1 MKIFLPALLL
11 TIGTG
16 CAELPRLETSVFQR
30 DWNRTRAETRRNVDA
45 GNYHAADRLLAEF
58 ARVHPNTREA
68 RESAFWRAAYQVDP
82 ANSLGSLEAGITALD
97 AYLANEPEGWY
108 RNEASILRRTAVAAR
123 GLAAGAS
130 RSWMQPPA
138 TDTVV
143 IITESKATPASSAR
157 SRDEEIAEL
166 RSQLARSKTELAQA
180 NAELER
186 IKKRLANPSP
196 E

>member
-16 CAELPRLETSVFQR
+16 CAELSRIETSVYQH
-30 DWNRTRAETRRNVDA
+30 DWNRTRAETRRNVEA
-45 GNYHAADRLLAEF
+45 GNYYAADRLLAEF

-68 RESAFWRAAYQVDP
+68 RESAFWRAAYQIDP
-82 ANSLGSLEAGITALD
+82 ANRLGSLETGVAALD

-108 RNEASILRRTAVAAR
+108 RNEAAILRRTAIAAR

-130 RSWMQPPA
+130 RAWAP
-138 TDTVV
+138 TRDTVV
-143 IITESKATPASSAR
+143 VVTQPRDTPPPQQR

>member
-1 MKIFLPALLL
+1 MKILLPALLL
-11 TIGTG
+11 AIAAG
-16 CAELPRLETSVFQR
+16 CAELPRIETSAFAR
-30 DWNRTRAETRRNVDA
+30 DWNRTRAETRRNVEA

-82 ANSLGSLEAGITALD
+82 ANNLGSLETGVAALD

-108 RNEASILRRTAVAAR
+108 RNEASILRRTAVAAQ
-123 GLAAGAS
+123 GLAAGAT
-130 RSWMQPPA
+130 RSWAPPP
-138 TDTVV
+138 DTVV
-143 IITESKATPASSAR
+143 VVTQTRESPAPAQR

-166 RSQLARSKTELAQA
+166 RSQLARSKSELAQA

>member
-1 MKIFLPALLL
+1 MKILLAALAASVA
-11 TIGTG
+11 TA
-16 CAELPRLETSVFQR
+16 CAELPRVERSLFPR
-30 DWNRTRAETRRNVDA
+30 DYWDRTRAEVRRNVEA

-58 ARVHPNTREA
+58 ARVHPNSPEA
-68 RESAFWRAAYQVDP
+68 RETAFWRAVYLVDP
-82 ANSLGSLEAGITALD
+82 ANRLGSLDRGIAALD
-97 AYLANEPEGWY
+97 EYLSTAPEGWY
-108 RNEASILRRTAVAAR
+108 RNEASMIRRTALVAR

-130 RSWMQPPA
+130 RSWAP
-138 TDTVV
+138 DTVV
-143 IITESKATPASSAR
+143 IVTQSTDPAPATQRSSP

-166 RSQLARSKTELAQA
+166 RSQLARTKAELAQA

>member
-1 MKIFLPALLL
+1 MKIFLPALLMTL
-11 TIGTG
+11 GSG
-16 CAELPRLETSVFQR
+16 CAELPRVETRAFQR
-30 DWNRTRAETRRNVDA
+30 DWNRTRAETRRNVEA
-45 GNYHAADRLLAEF
+45 GNYHAADRLFAEF

-82 ANSLGSLEAGITALD
+82 ANSLGSLDTGIASLN

-108 RNEASILRRTAVAAR
+108 RNEASILQRTALAAR
-123 GLAAGAS
+123 GLALGAS
-130 RSWMQPPA
+130 RGWEPPPP
-138 TDTVV
+138 DTVV
-143 IITESKATPASSAR
+143 IVTQARDTPTRSQR
-157 SRDEEIAEL
+157 SRDEQIAEL
-166 RSQLARSKTELAQA
+166 RSQLARNKTELAEA

>member
-1 MKIFLPALLL
+1 MKILLPAMLL
-11 TIGTG
+11 TIATG
-16 CAELPRLETSVFQR
+16 CAELPRIETSVYQR
-30 DWNRTRAETRRNVDA
+30 DWNRTRSETRRNVEA

-58 ARVHPNTREA
+58 TRIHPNTREA

-82 ANSLGSLEAGITALD
+82 ANSLGSLETGIVALD

-108 RNEASILRRTAVAAR
+108 RNEASILRRTAVAAQ

-130 RSWMQPPA
+130 RSWAPA
-138 TDTVV
+138 PDTVV
-143 IITESKATPASSAR
+143 IVTESKATTPAPAQR

>member
-16 CAELPRLETSVFQR
+16 CAELPRIETSVFQR
-30 DWNRTRAETRRNVDA
+30 DWNRTRAETRRNVEA

-82 ANSLGSLEAGITALD
+82 ANSMGSLETGITALD
-97 AYLANEPEGWY
+97 AYLANEPEGWH

-130 RSWMQPPA
+130 RAWAPPP
-138 TDTVV
+138 DTVV
-143 IITESKATPASSAR
+143 IITESKATPAPSAR

-166 RSQLARSKTELAQA
+166 RSQLARSRTELAQA

-186 IKKRLANPSP
+186 IKKRLANPGP

>member
-16 CAELPRLETSVFQR
+16 CAELPRIETGVFHR
-30 DWNRTRAETRRNVDA
+30 DWDRTRAETRRNVEA

-58 ARVHPNTREA
+58 ARVHPNSREA
-68 RESAFWRAAYQVDP
+68 REAAFWRAAYQVDP
-82 ANSLGSLEAGITALD
+82 ANNLGSLDVGIAGLD

-108 RNEASILRRTAVAAR
+108 RNEASILRRTALAAR
-123 GLAAGAS
+123 GLASGAS
-130 RSWMQPPA
+130 RAWVPPP
-138 TDTVV
+138 DTVV
-143 IITESKATPASSAR
+143 IVTESRDRPATPQR

-166 RSQLARSKTELAQA
+166 RSQLARSKTELSQA

>member
-1 MKIFLPALLL
+1 MKIFLPALVL

-16 CAELPRLETSVFQR
+16 CAEIPRIETGVFHR
-30 DWNRTRAETRRNVDA
+30 DWNRTRAETRRNVEA

-68 RESAFWRAAYQVDP
+68 RESVFWRAAYQVDP
-82 ANSLGSLEAGITALD
+82 ANNLGSLETGVAALD

-108 RNEASILRRTAVAAR
+108 RNEASILRRTAVAAQ
-123 GLAAGAS
+123 GLASGAS
-130 RSWMQPPA
+130 RAWAPPP
-138 TDTVV
+138 DTVV
-143 IITESKATPASSAR
+143 VVTQARDTTQSRPQR

-166 RSQLARSKTELAQA
+166 RSQLARSRAELAQA

>member
-16 CAELPRLETSVFQR
+16 CAELPRIETGVHQR
-30 DWNRTRAETRRNVDA
+30 DWSRTRAETRRNVEA

-82 ANSLGSLEAGITALD
+82 ANNLGSLETGVAALD

-108 RNEASILRRTAVAAR
+108 RNEASILRRTALAAQ

-130 RSWMQPPA
+130 RAWAQ
-138 TDTVV
+138 TRDTVV
-143 IITESKATPASSAR
+143 VVTQSRDTPSAQR

>member
-1 MKIFLPALLL
+1 MRIFIAASITCLMTA
-11 TIGTG
+11 
-16 CAELPRLETSVFQR
+16 CAELPRVESSLFQR
-30 DWNRTRAETRRNVDA
+30 DWERTRAETRRNVEA

-68 RESAFWRAAYQVDP
+68 RETAFWRAAYLVDP
-82 ANSLGSLEAGITALD
+82 ANSLGSLETGIAALD

-123 GLAAGAS
+123 GLAAGAT
-130 RSWMQPPA
+130 RNWA
-138 TDTVV
+138 RDTVV
-143 IITESKATPASSAR
+143 VVMQTTDSTPPAPR
-157 SRDEEIAEL
+157 LSRDEEIADL
-166 RSQLARSKTELAQA
+166 RTQLAKSKAELAQA

-196 E
+196 